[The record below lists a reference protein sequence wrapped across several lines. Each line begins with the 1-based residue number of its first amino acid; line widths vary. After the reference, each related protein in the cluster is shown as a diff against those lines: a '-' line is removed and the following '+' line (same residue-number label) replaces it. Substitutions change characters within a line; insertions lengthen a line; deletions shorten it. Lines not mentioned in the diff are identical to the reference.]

1 MNRINLRG
9 VTPRTW
15 VRTIVLLVAL
25 INQGLTTFG
34 ANPLPVS
41 ESEVYAIGTLVV
53 TIASAIWA
61 GWKNNS
67 FTAAAQEADTVLQS
81 IREEADWEEAD
92 EEADDE

>member
-1 MNRINLRG
+1 MNIKG
-9 VTPRTW
+9 VTKGTW

-41 ESEVYAIGTLVV
+41 EGEVYAIGTLIV
-53 TIASAIWA
+53 TIISAVWA

-92 EEADDE
+92 EEADEE